1 MTQGKKKPISSEEKL
16 NNLAMILSEQD
27 PDEKPEL
34 SKEDQQFLE
43 RAMTLI
49 REWRH
54 EYMIEEGRRKK
65 RLFERFA
72 EPLRKQIALA
82 RETGRELDLAS
93 SDSQLKLA
101 LTGTHFRKLQE
112 ITKSDLVG
120 AALDDELLKL
130 FAEVGESLDEEA

>member
-1 MTQGKKKPISSEEKL
+1 MTEEKKPLSSEEKL
-16 NNLAMILSEQD
+16 NNLAMILSERD
-27 PDEKPEL
+27 PDEKREL
-34 SKEDQQFLE
+34 SKEDEQFLE
-43 RAMTLI
+43 SVISLI
-49 REWRH
+49 NEWKH

-65 RLFERFA
+65 NLFEMFA

-82 RETGRELDLAS
+82 RAMGRELNLAN
-93 SDSQLKLA
+93 SDSQLKFALA
-101 LTGTHFRKLQE
+101 GAHFRKLQE